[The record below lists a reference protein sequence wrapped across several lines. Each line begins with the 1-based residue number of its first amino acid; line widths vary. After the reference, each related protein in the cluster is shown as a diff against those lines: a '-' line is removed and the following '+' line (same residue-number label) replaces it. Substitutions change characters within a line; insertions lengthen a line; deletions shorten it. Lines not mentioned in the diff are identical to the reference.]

1 MKSALFTLSI
11 DDGHPLDH
19 KIAELLHRY
28 NIPATF
34 YVPYNNSEGHP
45 VLQPQELRELAQQ
58 FEIGSHTHDHKA
70 LTQLTH
76 KQAWEQIIL
85 GKDKLEEILG
95 KTLLGFSYP
104 LGEQYRIHRKMAKAA
119 GFKYARTIN
128 NMHIETGHDEYALP
142 TTLQF
147 FPHQRHVLIRNY
159 FKQGHLEQRY
169 QSFKICLGQTS
180 LLARVSSLFDFAL
193 HEQQVF
199 HLWCHSLDI
208 EQHNLWATLEN
219 FLSYVAEKT
228 YPHQRLTNAEL
239 VNTMLATESSA
250 VKNTEFA

>member
-1 MKSALFTLSI
+1 MKSAIFTLSI
-11 DDGHPLDH
+11 DDGHPLDQ
-19 KIAELLHRY
+19 KFADLLHRH

-34 YVPYNNSEGHP
+34 YVPLNNNEGHP
-45 VLQPQELRELAQQ
+45 VLQAQQLRELAKHY
-58 FEIGSHTHDHKA
+58 EIGSHTLDHKS
-70 LTQLTH
+70 LTQLTN
-76 KQAWEQIIL
+76 KKAWEQVML
-85 GKDKLEEILG
+85 GKIKLEEIIG
-95 KTLLGFSYP
+95 QPLLGFSYP

-119 GFKYARTIN
+119 GFTYARTIN
-128 NMHIETGHDEYALP
+128 NMHIEIGDDPYGLP

-169 QSFKICLGQTS
+169 QAFKICLSQTS
-180 LLARVSSLFDFAL
+180 LLARVSALFDFAV
-193 HEQQVF
+193 HENHVF

-208 EQHNLWATLEN
+208 EQHNLWRTLEN

-239 VNTMLATESSA
+239 VSTMLATASPA
-250 VKNTEFA
+250 IKNTEFA